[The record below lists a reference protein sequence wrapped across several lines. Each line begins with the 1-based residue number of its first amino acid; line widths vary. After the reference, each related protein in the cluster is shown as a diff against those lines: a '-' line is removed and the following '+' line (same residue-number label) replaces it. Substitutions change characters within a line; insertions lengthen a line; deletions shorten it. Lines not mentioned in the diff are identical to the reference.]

1 MKKQNLTEELNR
13 MKVLAGLINENINE
27 TEEIDE
33 VLEEGLRSWIA
44 GGLIALTTLAGVGKV
59 YQLDKEHA
67 ENEKIEMKFYDDVL
81 SGQVSKMNKE
91 QLATLGAEI
100 NDKTHDLTWGKN
112 YSNEELN
119 DILSNYASKYVKS
132 HPKQFSVDT
141 QGNLQFTM

>member
-33 VLEEGLRSWIA
+33 VLEEGLKSWIA
-44 GGLIALTTLAGVGKV
+44 GGLIALSTLAGGIKA
-59 YQLDKEHA
+59 YQLDKEYA
-67 ENEKIEMKFYDDVL
+67 DNEKIEMKYYNDIL
-81 SGQVSKMNKE
+81 SGHVDKMGKE
-91 QLATLGAEI
+91 DLATLGAEI

-119 DILSNYASKYVKS
+119 DILSNYASKYIKS
-132 HPKQFSVDT
+132 HPKQFALDT
-141 QGNLQFTM
+141 QGNVQFTM